1 MSLLEDIDRH
11 LIEALKAGDK
21 LRVTVLRGLKSDLK
35 YRRIDKGN
43 DLTDAD
49 IIEVLSSAAKKRR
62 EAIEQFTA
70 GKRQDL
76 ADKEQAELEIITTYL
91 PRQMSEDELRV
102 LIADAITES
111 GAASPAQ
118 LGLVMKVLM
127 PRVKGKADGKLV
139 NKLAA
144 EMLAK

>member
-11 LIEALKAGDK
+11 LTEALKAGDK

>member
-43 DLTDAD
+43 DLTDTD
-49 IIEVLSSAAKKRR
+49 MIEVLSSAAKKRR
-62 EAIEQFTA
+62 EAIEQYAA

-76 ADKEQAELEIITTYL
+76 VDKEQAELDIITTYL

-102 LIADAITES
+102 MIADAIAES